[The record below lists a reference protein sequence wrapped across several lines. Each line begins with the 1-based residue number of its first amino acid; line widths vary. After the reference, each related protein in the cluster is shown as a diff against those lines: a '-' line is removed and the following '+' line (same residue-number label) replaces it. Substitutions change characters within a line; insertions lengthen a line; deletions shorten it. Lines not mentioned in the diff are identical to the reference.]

1 MQKTNLVPQP
11 DWTVRVIPL
20 PKEMAITGSV
30 QVPAAELQLIVSG
43 EDDPLVM
50 SAQHILSPFALGSGG
65 SNYPIRLLLASQCV
79 GTNLEAW
86 ACKLNALPHASQAYA
101 IVGHQVQ
108 EHAAEWLL
116 IANTPCGLLAAART
130 FYQLVSP
137 PQGTAAQR
145 VLCLPLGEIT
155 DWPDIPERGLWTEGY
170 LLDEFSPEELELFAR
185 HKLNL
190 IEARVKA

>member
-65 SNYPIRLLLASQCV
+65 
-79 GTNLEAW
+79 
-86 ACKLNALPHASQAYA
+86 
-101 IVGHQVQ
+101 
-108 EHAAEWLL
+108 
-116 IANTPCGLLAAART
+116 
-130 FYQLVSP
+130 
-137 PQGTAAQR
+137 
-145 VLCLPLGEIT
+145 
-155 DWPDIPERGLWTEGY
+155 
-170 LLDEFSPEELELFAR
+170 
-185 HKLNL
+185 
-190 IEARVKA
+190 